1 MSTGHAKPERKR
13 GRPSVR
19 RRGLKDHRAGAG
31 PVGRRGHALVGAHQG
46 ATPASTNDAVARS
59 EERRVGKE
67 CVSTCSSR
75 WSPYHYKKNI
85 FFSFSFLLSLS
96 FLFFFFFFFS
106 FFF

>member
-46 ATPASTNDAVARS
+46 ATPASTNDAVAHECAPTGEQSAWRRGNAGIYRSLLWSSS
-59 EERRVGKE
+59 EERRVGTE
-67 CVSTCSSR
+67 GVTSG
-75 WSPYHYKKNI
+75 
-85 FFSFSFLLSLS
+85 
-96 FLFFFFFFFS
+96 
-106 FFF
+106 